1 MTDGIYILANDVV
14 VDQLIALVNSVRK
27 NSKKNYPICVIP
39 YDDRLQKTRQYVD
52 SKNNVELLEDE
63 SLINRWEKFSTQIW
77 ERHPTAIAHW
87 QAKGIEGVNRMGM
100 HRRFCAFEGP
110 FERYIY
116 LDADTLAVGDL
127 DNIFKHLDSF
137 DWVVYDFQYKDVSH
151 VFNTDSPIL
160 EKLFSAEQLASIF
173 CAGMYASKLGLFTQ
187 EQLDW
192 LLQEL
197 EQEADVLYSNG
208 PDQSI
213 VNYMTLKLDIQICNL
228 SKHLSTD
235 EVTGCCV
242 TSSHFQEMGDQ
253 VLDKGTPLTY
263 LHYIGISSKVFARVC
278 GGENVD
284 FPYRETFLH
293 YRYLDNP
300 SERPALDG
308 ELVSLKPVPPS
319 FQKKVLKKLGL
330 VK

>member
-14 VDQLIALVNSVRK
+14 VDQLIALVNSIRK
-27 NSKKNYPICVIP
+27 NSEKNYPICVIP

-137 DWVVYDFQYKDVSH
+137 DWVVYDFQYKDLSH
-151 VFNTDSPIL
+151 VFNVDAPNLTDVFIFHFLYHPFIYKVSEGKYIIVALPWHATL
-160 EKLFSAEQLASIF
+160 LLF
-173 CAGMYASKLGLFTQ
+173 LFPTSG
-187 EQLDW
+187 DFGIP
-192 LLQEL
+192 LL
-197 EQEADVLYSNG
+197 
-208 PDQSI
+208 
-213 VNYMTLKLDIQICNL
+213 
-228 SKHLSTD
+228 
-235 EVTGCCV
+235 
-242 TSSHFQEMGDQ
+242 
-253 VLDKGTPLTY
+253 
-263 LHYIGISSKVFARVC
+263 
-278 GGENVD
+278 
-284 FPYRETFLH
+284 
-293 YRYLDNP
+293 
-300 SERPALDG
+300 
-308 ELVSLKPVPPS
+308 
-319 FQKKVLKKLGL
+319 
-330 VK
+330 